1 MKNHKVETRIS
12 CVKEKRLLIAYEV
25 LKSNMTITS
34 DSVRELWINWYPEDA
49 SYFDEFSYKWN
60 KCYNWIS
67 KHLEDHISDDFVKY
81 INQQRS
87 KQKHEL
93 NQKCK
98 YIGNGSHVILVK
110 NKIKKGQLA
119 KYLLINGA
127 ERRCGNYGSLVSY
140 LNYQK
145 EKSKTDGK
153 S

>member
-1 MKNHKVETRIS
+1 MKNQKVETRIS
-12 CVKEKRLLIAYEV
+12 CVKEKRLLIAYEL

-34 DSVRELWINWYPEDA
+34 DSVRGLWIKWYPEDEK
-49 SYFDEFSYKWN
+49 YFDELHKWN
-60 KCYNWIS
+60 NCYNWIS
-67 KHLEDHISDDFVKY
+67 KHLEDRTSDDLVKY
-81 INQQRS
+81 INRQRN
-87 KQKHEL
+87 KQKREL

-98 YIGNGSHVILVK
+98 YLDKGSHVIFVK

-153 S
+153 N